1 MPLTL
6 LFAIASKPLI
16 KAPPARI
23 PIPIVTNTAMEELAL
38 DQVIADVTITLG
50 VHLSKVMLPFS
61 IARQALR
68 ETITADVEVSVVALT
83 AMRVGAT
90 DGLVADIADD
100 IDFPSRIL
108 GKIGEVSGIAA
119 MALLCLAFI
128 CICDLVESVCH
139 VPDYSPM
146 RSLIKYPAT
155 PPAVKP
161 PAAANIVWE
170 EDFFP
175 SFCRLGRESCGLA
188 YCGCGG

>member
-6 LFAIASKPLI
+6 LSTITSIPLI
-16 KAPPARI
+16 KAPPTSI
-23 PIPIVTNTAMEELAL
+23 PIPMVTNTTMEELAL

-50 VHLSKVMLPFS
+50 VYLGKVMLPFP
-61 IARQALR
+61 IAGQALG
-68 ETITADVEVSVVALT
+68 ETITADVEISVVTLA

-100 IDFPSRIL
+100 VDFPCRIL

-128 CICDLVESVCH
+128 CICELVHLVRH
-139 VPDYSPM
+139 VLDYSPM
-146 RSLIKYPAT
+146 RSFIKYPAT

-161 PAAANIVWE
+161 PAAANIVCE

-175 SFCRLGRESCGLA
+175 SF
-188 YCGCGG
+188 